1 MGFLFVSKQTFNNRK
16 EKKSDMRFSDI
27 KDNPRDYDRGLMLQK
42 LKDYFTVPTKAIDI
56 PVEQTYIPLTLT
68 KETTSKAPVL
78 FDKNDRRIPMSYIVD
93 LYDKTR
99 DDGIAFSDHFLQ
111 DIMCGTVTNYNYRDR
126 VSDSMR
132 TLYLENTTGLTS
144 NQFDAIFTPY
154 IEDTI
159 DDFTSRPILRLNYK
173 FDSCDCIGIRLSQT
187 KSYGEA
193 DMKIK
198 RSDITGQWALTCVS
212 DEALAKFKEDLK
224 ALRKRADEQPTTVTR
239 VIKGDLDENLRPY
252 LDRLT
257 SMTTTV
263 KTSTYSIYSRQ
274 WLKDHDDTSESYDDH
289 GDTLYKLTLD
299 VPLSITHD
307 GEAYTVVCPIE
318 KGMSLFPA
326 ETVLK
331 NFDTDDT
338 LTYYVKRKLKP
349 LYIKDLVL
357 KGLASKEATVRLLLE
372 PLDEND
378 EALTFTEDDNRYQLR
393 SRRGIITYE
402 RNGYTMMTFAKE
414 GDRFK
419 MSLRDS
425 YLLNEH
431 VYFNVEN
438 LVAELIDKL

>member
-1 MGFLFVSKQTFNNRK
+1 
-16 EKKSDMRFSDI
+16 MRFSDI

-42 LKDYFTVPTKAIDI
+42 LKDYFTLPPKAVDI
-56 PVEQTYIPLTLT
+56 PVEQTYVPLTLT
-68 KETTSKAPVL
+68 KETTGKAPVL
-78 FDKNDRRIPMSYIVD
+78 FDKNERRIPMSYIVD

-99 DDGIAFSDHFLQ
+99 DDGVAFSNHFLQ

-144 NQFDAIFTPY
+144 EQFDTIFTPY
-154 IEDTI
+154 IEDI
-159 DDFTSRPILRLNYK
+159 LDEFGNRLVLRLNYK
-173 FDSCDCIGIRLSQT
+173 FDSRDCISIRLNHT
-187 KSYGEA
+187 NAYDTA
-193 DMKIK
+193 DIEIR

-224 ALRKRADEQPTTVTR
+224 ALQKRADEQPKTVTR

-257 SMTTTV
+257 FMTTTV
-263 KTSTYSIYSRQ
+263 EASTYSVYSRQ
-274 WLKDHDDTSESYDDH
+274 WLKDHDDTSTSYDDH

-299 VPLSITHD
+299 VPMTITHD
-307 GEAYTVVCPIE
+307 CEAYTVTCPIE
-318 KGMSLFPA
+318 KGMSLVPA

-331 NFDTDDT
+331 DFETDDY
-338 LTYYVKRKLKP
+338 LAYYVKRKLKP

-357 KGLASKEATVRLLLE
+357 KGLASKKTTLHFLLE
-372 PLDEND
+372 RLDEND

-393 SRRGIITYE
+393 SRRGVITYE

-414 GDRFK
+414 DDRFK
-419 MSLRDS
+419 MSLHDS
-425 YLLNEH
+425 HLLNEH
-431 VYFNVEN
+431 VYFNVKN

>member
-1 MGFLFVSKQTFNNRK
+1 
-16 EKKSDMRFSDI
+16 MRFSDI

-42 LKDYFTVPTKAIDI
+42 LKDYFTVLPKDVDI
-56 PVEQTYIPLTLT
+56 PVEQTYVPLTLT
-68 KETTSKAPVL
+68 KETTGKAPVL

-132 TLYLENTTGLTS
+132 TLYLENATDLPS
-144 NQFDAIFTPY
+144 EQFDTIFTPY
-154 IEDTI
+154 VEDI
-159 DDFTSRPILRLNYK
+159 LDEFGNRLVLRLNYK
-173 FDSCDCIGIRLSQT
+173 FEHKDCIGIRLNHT
-187 KSYGEA
+187 NAYDTA
-193 DMKIK
+193 DIEIR
-198 RSDITGQWALTCVS
+198 RSDLTSQWMLTRVS
-212 DEALAKFKEDLK
+212 DEALADLTGDLK
-224 ALRKRADEQPTTVTR
+224 KLQELADNQPTTITR

-252 LDRLT
+252 LDKLT
-257 SMTTTV
+257 AMTTTV
-263 KTSTYSIYSRQ
+263 KANTYSIHSRQ
-274 WLKDHDDTSESYDDH
+274 WLKDHDDASTSYDAH

-299 VPLSITHD
+299 VPMTITHD
-307 GEAYTVVCPIE
+307 GNAYTVTCPIE

-331 NFDTDDT
+331 NFDTDDY
-338 LTYYVKRKLKP
+338 LAYYVKRKLKP

-372 PLDEND
+372 HLDEND

-393 SRRGIITYE
+393 SRRGVITYE

-425 YLLNEH
+425 HLLNEH

-438 LVAELIDKL
+438 LVDELIDKL